1 MVCQSLGHVWIH
13 GLPTPSLLPRLI
25 HARELTVEILVFIY
39 LRHSCFTH
47 VHMSLDTPLA
57 PFPFS
62 SSFLTV
68 YDFLG
73 FVFKAVAWCVCAC
86 VCARARTPPNLCVLY
101 LRLARKARRF
111 QSVHPQER
119 KRLALESERAAKRLR
134 PTSVAAVQK
143 IRARWIC

>member
-73 FVFKAVAWCVCAC
+73 FVFKAVAWCVCVR
-86 VCARARTPPNLCVLY
+86 VCARAH
-101 LRLARKARRF
+101 AR
-111 QSVHPQER
+111 P
-119 KRLALESERAAKRLR
+119 
-134 PTSVAAVQK
+134 PTSVSCICAWLERQDVFRVC
-143 IRARWIC
+143 IRRSERDWHSRAREQLRGFVPHP